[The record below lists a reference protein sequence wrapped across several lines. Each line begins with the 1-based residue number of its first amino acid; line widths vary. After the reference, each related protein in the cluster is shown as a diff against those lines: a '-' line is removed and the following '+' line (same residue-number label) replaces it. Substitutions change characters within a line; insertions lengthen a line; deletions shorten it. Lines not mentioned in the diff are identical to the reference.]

1 MVPAAAPIAHAFIRR
16 TTNPPRNHT
25 TRKESVVYFDRHE
38 LMILSRGG
46 RVPRAMHPPP
56 GPLPVPLPE
65 PREGPGR
72 LMTLIR
78 RLRSRR
84 TQRPV
89 LDTHQYLRLEF
100 AVDDEHRPT
109 RR

>member
-1 MVPAAAPIAHAFIRR
+1 VD
-16 TTNPPRNHT
+16 
-25 TRKESVVYFDRHE
+25 FDRYE

-46 RVPRAMHPPP
+46 RVPRAMRP
-56 GPLPVPLPE
+56 GPRPLPVPVRSE
-65 PREGPGR
+65 RAGPGR
-72 LMTLIR
+72 LARLVR

-84 TQRPV
+84 APAPA

-100 AVDDEHRPT
+100 TVDDEPRHI

>member
-1 MVPAAAPIAHAFIRR
+1 M
-16 TTNPPRNHT
+16 
-25 TRKESVVYFDRHE
+25 YFDRHE

-56 GPLPVPLPE
+56 GRYPVPLPE

-72 LMTLIR
+72 LVRLVR
-78 RLRSRR
+78 WLRSRR
-84 TQRPV
+84 TPDPA

>member
-1 MVPAAAPIAHAFIRR
+1 
-16 TTNPPRNHT
+16 
-25 TRKESVVYFDRHE
+25 VYFDRHE

-72 LMTLIR
+72 L
-78 RLRSRR
+78 
-84 TQRPV
+84 V
-89 LDTHQYLRLEF
+89 ALDTHQYLRLEF
-100 AVDDEHRPT
+100 TVDDEHRPT

>member
-1 MVPAAAPIAHAFIRR
+1 
-16 TTNPPRNHT
+16 
-25 TRKESVVYFDRHE
+25 VYFDRHE

-72 LMTLIR
+72 LATLVR

-84 TQRPV
+84 TARPA
-89 LDTHQYLRLEF
+89 LDTPQYLRLEF

>member
-1 MVPAAAPIAHAFIRR
+1 
-16 TTNPPRNHT
+16 
-25 TRKESVVYFDRHE
+25 VYFDRHE

-56 GPLPVPLPE
+56 GRYPVPPPG

-72 LMTLIR
+72 LVRLAR

-84 TQRPV
+84 TSGQA